1 MEHRGYN
8 VYEKSGSVLVE
19 GVSDFDPAQTLD
31 CGQAF
36 RWEAEEDGSYTGVVR
51 GKAANISY
59 NNGVMKIE
67 NSNLEDFQTVWF
79 DYLDLGTD
87 YSAIKEKVSR
97 DGTMSKAVAFGSGI
111 RLLRQELWETLISFI
126 LSANNRIPRIKKII
140 ASICEAY
147 GDEIRFGGRSRFSF
161 PGPER
166 LSACSLENLAFCK
179 GGFRCRYILETAKLV
194 AGGQFD
200 LRSVYRIG
208 REEARE
214 LLLKLPGVGYKVADC
229 TLLFSGART
238 DVFPTDV
245 WVKRVMEELYF
256 KREASFKEI
265 WGFSRDYFGDLAG
278 PAQQY
283 LFFYARENKIGA

>member
-1 MEHRGYN
+1 MKYRGYN
-8 VYEKSGSVLVE
+8 VYEKNGSVLVE
-19 GVSDFDPAQTLD
+19 GVSDFDPAQTFD

-51 GKAANISY
+51 GRAVNISY
-59 NNGVMKIE
+59 GEGVMKIE
-67 NSNLEDFQTVWF
+67 NSSLEDFQSIWF
-79 DYLDLGTD
+79 DYLDLGAD
-87 YSAIKEKVSR
+87 YSAIKSRVSK
-97 DGTMSKAVAFGSGI
+97 DGTMREAIAFGSGI

-126 LSANNRIPRIKKII
+126 ISANNRIPMIRKVI

-147 GDEIRFGGRSRFSF
+147 GDEIRFGGKSRFSF
-161 PGPER
+161 PEPER
-166 LSACSLENLAFCK
+166 LSGCSLKNLELCK
-179 GGFRCRYILETAKLV
+179 GGFRCKYILETAKLV

-200 LRSVYRIG
+200 LQGVYSLD

-214 LLLKLPGVGYKVADC
+214 LLVKLPGVGYKVADC
-229 TLLFSGART
+229 TLLFSGTRT

-265 WGFSRDYFGDLAG
+265 WRFSREYFGELAG
-278 PAQQY
+278 YAQEY
-283 LFFYARENKIGA
+283 LFFYARENRIGA